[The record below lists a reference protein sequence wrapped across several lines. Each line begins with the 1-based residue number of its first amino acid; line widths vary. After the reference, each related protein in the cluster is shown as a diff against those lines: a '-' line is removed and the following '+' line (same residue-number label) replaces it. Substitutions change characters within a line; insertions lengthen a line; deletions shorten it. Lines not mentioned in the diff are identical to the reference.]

1 MQQSAVMQDVVEQH
15 QREPAQKGYKDH
27 FRQPSAAWAVA
38 FAVVVAFMGLGLV
51 DPILTSIAKSLR
63 ATPSQVE
70 LLFTSYMLVTAVMMV
85 VSGAVSSKIGPKWTL
100 LSGLF
105 IIVVLA
111 ALAGTSNTVAQVV
124 LFRGGWGLGNALFIS
139 TALAVI
145 VGVASGGTESAV
157 ILYEAALGLG
167 LSVGP
172 LLGGQL
178 GAISWRGPFYGVSV
192 LMFIG
197 FLAIAVM
204 LPKIPKPKKHISVL
218 DPFRA
223 LRHKSLRTM
232 AITAFFYNYGF
243 YTLFA
248 FTPFVLK
255 MSAHGLGFVFFGWG
269 VMMALFSVFVAP
281 WFEARFATR
290 RTMYFVLSL
299 LALDLFV
306 MGLTSAVGKP
316 AFEVFGVTCLT
327 RVILITSVIV
337 GGCFM
342 GIMATLLTTG
352 TMEAA
357 PVERSVASSAYSFV
371 RFLGGAVAPWL
382 AGTLSE
388 LYSPSISFYAGT
400 LALVISIAVLFSG
413 RKSLMAS
420 HR

>member
-1 MQQSAVMQDVVEQH
+1 MQKH
-15 QREPAQKGYKDH
+15 KGFRDH
-27 FRQPSAAWAVA
+27 FRQPHAAWAVA

-51 DPILTSIAKSLR
+51 DPILTSIAKSLK
-63 ATPSQVE
+63 ASPSQVE

-85 VSGAVSSKIGPKWTL
+85 ISGAVSSKIGPKWTL

-105 IIVVLA
+105 IIVVFA

-192 LMFIG
+192 LMLIG
-197 FLAIAVM
+197 FFAIAVM
-204 LPKIPKPKKHISVL
+204 LPKVPKPKRSISVL

-223 LRHKSLRTM
+223 LRHKGLRTM
-232 AITAFFYNYGF
+232 AVTAFFYNYGF

-255 MSAHGLGFVFFGWG
+255 MNAHGLGFVFFGWG
-269 VMMALFSVFVAP
+269 VMMAVFSVFVAP
-281 WFEARFATR
+281 WFEARFATH

-299 LALDLFV
+299 LALDLLV
-306 MGLTSAVGKP
+306 MGLTTAVGKP
-316 AFEVFGVTCLT
+316 IFVALGIMWSA
-327 RVILITSVIV
+327 RAILITSVIL

-382 AGTLSE
+382 AGRLAESFN
-388 LYSPSISFYAGT
+388 PSIAFYAGT
-400 LALVISIAVLFSG
+400 AALVVSVLVLFSG
-413 RKSLMAS
+413 RKSLIAK
-420 HR
+420 HH